1 MIGAIF
7 VTGPAGTGKSTFC
20 GALKDWLISND
31 YNAAI
36 VNLDPGSEFTPYEP
50 DIDIRETVSLSQIMS
65 EFNLGPNGAQIVAAD
80 LILEN
85 TQPIEEYLKELD
97 DYYVIF
103 DTPGQ
108 IELFSF
114 RPGSPLLVDKLSQGK
129 AMIAFIT
136 DAVLASTPSGF
147 ISQKMLYGSV
157 MSRFFKP
164 MLFVLNKTD
173 LITDQDMENIQGWEQ
188 SSELLYD
195 AFMDEKQE
203 MVKDYFSSV
212 LNAFQESRMLS
223 KILPISSKDFMGFE
237 DIYSEMSLFFTGGA
251 DADTMFRDD

>member
-1 MIGAIF
+1 MIGSLF

-20 GALKDWLISND
+20 GALKDWLVSND

-50 DIDIRETVSLSQIMS
+50 DIDIRESISLSQIMS

-85 TQPIEEYLKELD
+85 TEFIENALKELD

-129 AMIAFIT
+129 AMVAFVT
-136 DAVLASTPSGF
+136 DAVLSSSPSGF

-173 LITDQDMENIQGWEQ
+173 LITDEDLKNIKNWEESPDQ
-188 SSELLYD
+188 LYD

-212 LNAFQESRMLS
+212 LNAFQESRMISKVLS
-223 KILPISSKDFMGFE
+223 VSSKDFAGFE
-237 DIYSEMSLFFTGGA
+237 DIYSEMSLFFMGGS
-251 DADTMFRDD
+251 DADTMYRDD

>member
-1 MIGAIF
+1 MIGSLF

-20 GALKDWLISND
+20 AAYKDWLIAND
-31 YNAAI
+31 YRVAM
-36 VNLDPGSEFTPYEP
+36 VNLDPGSEFIPYEA
-50 DIDIRETVSLSQIMS
+50 DVDIRETISLSQIMS
-65 EFNLGPNGAQIVAAD
+65 EYNLGPNGAQIVAAD

-85 TQPIEEYLKELD
+85 LEPIQKYLDELE

-108 IELFSF
+108 IELFTF
-114 RPGSPLLVDKLSQGK
+114 RPGSPFLVDKLSDGK
-129 AMIAFIT
+129 AMLAFVTDSVIA
-136 DAVLASTPSGF
+136 SSPSGF

-157 MSRFFKP
+157 MSRFYKP

-173 LITDQDMENIQGWEQ
+173 LVSHEDLKNIISWEE
-188 SSELLYD
+188 SPDLLND

-203 MVKDYFSSV
+203 MVKDYFLS
-212 LNAFQESRMLS
+212 LLHTFKETQMIS
-223 KILPISSKDFMGFE
+223 KIFPISSRELSGFE

-251 DADTMFRDD
+251 DTDTMYRDD

>member
-36 VNLDPGSEFTPYEP
+36 VNLDPGAEYTPYEP
-50 DIDIRETVSLSQIMS
+50 DVDIRETLSLSQIMS

-85 TQPIEEYLKELD
+85 TDPIEDILKELD

-114 RPGSPLLVDKLSQGK
+114 RPGSPMLVDKLSHGK
-129 AMIAFIT
+129 AMVAFVT
-136 DAVLASTPSGF
+136 DAVLSSSPSGY

-157 MSRFFKP
+157 MSRFYKP

-173 LITDQDMENIQGWEQ
+173 LISDEDLDNILKWEQ
-188 SSELLYD
+188 STDLLHD

-212 LNAFQESRMLS
+212 LQSFQESRMMS
-223 KILPISSKDFMGFE
+223 RIYSISSKDFNGFE
-237 DIYSEMSLFFTGGA
+237 DIYSEMSLFFTGGS
-251 DADTMFRDD
+251 DADTMYRDD

>member
-1 MIGAIF
+1 MIGSLF

-20 GALKDWLISND
+20 AAYKDWLIAND
-31 YNAAI
+31 YRVAM
-36 VNLDPGSEFTPYEP
+36 VNLDPGSEFIPYEA
-50 DIDIRETVSLSQIMS
+50 DVDIRETISLSQIMS
-65 EFNLGPNGAQIVAAD
+65 EYNLGPNGAQIVAAD

-85 TQPIEEYLKELD
+85 LEPIQKYLDELE

-108 IELFSF
+108 IELFTF
-114 RPGSPLLVDKLSQGK
+114 RPGSPFLVDKLSDGK
-129 AMIAFIT
+129 AMLAFVTDSVIA
-136 DAVLASTPSGF
+136 SSPSGF

-157 MSRFFKP
+157 MSRFYKP

-173 LITDQDMENIQGWEQ
+173 LVSDEDLKNIISWEE
-188 SSELLYD
+188 SPDLLND

-203 MVKDYFSSV
+203 MVKDYFLSL
-212 LNAFQESRMLS
+212 LNTFKETQMIS
-223 KILPISSKDFMGFE
+223 KIFPISSRELSGFE

-251 DADTMFRDD
+251 DTDTMYRDD

>member
-1 MIGAIF
+1 MIGSIF

-36 VNLDPGSEFTPYEP
+36 VNLDPGAEFTPYEP
-50 DIDIRETVSLSQIMS
+50 DIDIRESISLAQIMS
-65 EFNLGPNGAQIVAAD
+65 EFNLGPNGAQIVGAD

-85 TQPIEEYLKELD
+85 TEFIENSLKELD

-114 RPGSPLLVDKLSQGK
+114 RPGSPMLVDKLSHGK
-129 AMIAFIT
+129 AMLAFVT
-136 DAVLASTPSGF
+136 DAVLSASPSGF

-164 MLFVLNKTD
+164 MLFILNKTD
-173 LITDQDMENIQGWEQ
+173 LISDEDLRNIQNWEQ
-188 SSELLYD
+188 SPDQLYD

-212 LNAFQESRMLS
+212 LNAFQESRMISKVLS
-223 KILPISSKDFMGFE
+223 VSSKDFTGFE
-237 DIYSEMSLFFTGGA
+237 DVYSEMSLFFMGGS
-251 DADTMFRDD
+251 DADTMYRDD

>member
-20 GALKDWLISND
+20 GALKDWLVSND

-36 VNLDPGSEFTPYEP
+36 VNLDPGAEFTPYEP
-50 DIDIRETVSLSQIMS
+50 DIDIRESLSLSQIMS

-85 TQPIEEYLKELD
+85 TEPIESVLRELD

-129 AMIAFIT
+129 AMVAFVT
-136 DAVLASTPSGF
+136 DAVLASSPSGF

-157 MSRFFKP
+157 MSRFYKP

-173 LITDQDMENIQGWEQ
+173 LIGDEDLNNIEMWEQ
-188 SSELLYD
+188 SPDMLHD
-195 AFMDEKQE
+195 AFLDEKQE

-212 LNAFQESRMLS
+212 LNAFQESRMMS
-223 KILPISSKDFMGFE
+223 RVYPISSKDFSGFE

-251 DADTMFRDD
+251 DADTMYRDD